1 MVKIS
6 VSILSSKDSIIE
18 TVKKIDK
25 TDAEYIHIDIMDG
38 KFVSNKSFIFSE
50 IKKISKY
57 TSKKLDV
64 HLMVENPSKYIKDY
78 ALLDTDYITVH
89 YEIGNKLDDA
99 LKQIREVG
107 LKCGISINPETNI
120 ESIYPYLDKVDLVLI
135 MSVNPGKGGQEF
147 IDNSL
152 TKIEKLR
159 DEINRRNLNVLI
171 EVDGGI
177 NEEISLLC
185 IEKGIDIIVSGSY
198 ITNTDNYQKQINKI
212 RNN

>member
-25 TDAEYIHIDIMDG
+25 TDTDYIHIDIMDG
-38 KFVSNKSFIFSE
+38 KFVDNKSFVFSE
-50 IKKISKY
+50 IKKISNY

-64 HLMVENPSKYIKDY
+64 HLMVENPLRYIKDY
-78 ALLDTDYITVH
+78 ALLNTDFITVH
-89 YEIGNKLDDA
+89 YEIGNKLDDS
-99 LKQIREVG
+99 LNQIKEVG

-135 MSVNPGKGGQEF
+135 MSVNPGMGGQEF
-147 IDNSL
+147 IDSSL
-152 TKIEKLR
+152 DKIEKLKE
-159 DEINRRNLNVLI
+159 EIVRRNLSVLI

-177 NEEISLLC
+177 NEEIAFSC
-185 IEKGIDIIVSGSY
+185 IERGTDIIVSGTY
-198 ITNTDNYQKQINKI
+198 ITNSDNYQEQINKL